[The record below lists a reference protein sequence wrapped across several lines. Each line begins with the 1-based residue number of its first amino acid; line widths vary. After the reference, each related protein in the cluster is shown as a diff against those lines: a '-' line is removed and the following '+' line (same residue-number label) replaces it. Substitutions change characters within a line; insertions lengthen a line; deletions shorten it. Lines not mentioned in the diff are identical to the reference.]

1 MPVSEGVDI
10 LVPVMRRGMARPFME
25 SVEASGAP
33 WIGRLV
39 SACAHR
45 DDEAVQ
51 REWLDAGAGVVL
63 CDGTTMP
70 QKVNKGFR
78 ATHQAWVLFVG
89 EDVRFHVGWHAAAM
103 AAAQGDRY
111 SVIGTNDLGH
121 PKVLSGEHATH
132 FLLRRSYGDEYGGG
146 WGEPGVVMH
155 EGYRHWF
162 ADDEIVRAAKTRN
175 AWAPALDC
183 VIEHLHPAWGKAA
196 HDDVYALGAQAEA
209 HDRALFE
216 QRLAQFYGGTA

>member
-1 MPVSEGVDI
+1 MPTDEGVDI
-10 LVPVMRRGMARPFME
+10 LVPVMRTGMARPFME
-25 SVEASGAP
+25 SLEASGAP
-33 WIGRLV
+33 GIGSLV
-39 SACAHR
+39 SACALR

-63 CDGTTMP
+63 CGGTTMP
-70 QKVNKGFR
+70 VKVNRGYR

-89 EDVRFHVGWHAAAM
+89 EDVRFHAGWHAAAM
-103 AAAQGDRY
+103 RAGADPRV

-121 PKVLSGEHATH
+121 PRVLAGEHATH
-132 FLLRRSYGDEYGGG
+132 FLLRRSYVDEHGAG

-162 ADDEIVRAAKTRN
+162 ADDEIITAAKRRG

-196 HDDVYALGAQAEA
+196 HDDVYALGSQAEA

-216 QRLAQFYGGTA
+216 QRRARYGGAL

>member
-1 MPVSEGVDI
+1 MPVAEGVDI
-10 LVPVMRRGMARPFME
+10 LVPVMRSGMARPFME

-39 SACAHR
+39 SACAYR
-45 DDEAVQ
+45 GDEALQ

-70 QKVNKGFR
+70 VKVNGGYR

-89 EDVRFHVGWHAAAM
+89 EDVRFHPGWHAAAM
-103 AAAQGDRY
+103 AAAQGGRF
-111 SVIGTNDLGH
+111 SLIGTNDLGH
-121 PKVLSGEHATH
+121 PKVLGGEHATH
-132 FLLRRSYGDEYGGG
+132 FLLRRSYVDEYGAG

-162 ADDEIVRAAKTRN
+162 ADDEIVTAAKQRGVWT
-175 AWAPALDC
+175 PALDC
-183 VIEHLHPAWGKAA
+183 VIEHLHPAWGKAD
-196 HDDVYALGAQAEA
+196 HDDVYALGASSGAV
-209 HDRALFE
+209 DGVLFE
-216 QRLAQFYGGTA
+216 QRRALYGVGR